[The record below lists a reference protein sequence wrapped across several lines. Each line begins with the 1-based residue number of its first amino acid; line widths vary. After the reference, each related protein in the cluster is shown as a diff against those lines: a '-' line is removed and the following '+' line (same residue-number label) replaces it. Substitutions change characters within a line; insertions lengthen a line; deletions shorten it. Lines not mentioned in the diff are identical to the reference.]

1 MRTERRKGK
10 VLGSGLGTVV
20 WVCDIVVDGCRSGR
34 VLVLGQAACFCLS
47 GQMGEW
53 DCLCA
58 YNNAECIFGR
68 GKKRDE
74 ESPSHVMCNIT

>member
-1 MRTERRKGK
+1 M
-10 VLGSGLGTVV
+10 
-20 WVCDIVVDGCRSGR
+20 
-34 VLVLGQAACFCLS
+34 LGQAACFCLS

-68 GKKRDE
+68 EKKRDE